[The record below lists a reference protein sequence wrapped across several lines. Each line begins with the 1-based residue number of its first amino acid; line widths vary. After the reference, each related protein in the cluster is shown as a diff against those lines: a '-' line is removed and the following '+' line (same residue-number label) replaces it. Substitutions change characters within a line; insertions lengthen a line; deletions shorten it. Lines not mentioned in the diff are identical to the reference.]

1 MASGEF
7 PMFSLS
13 SGAFPARVRL
23 AACREFFG
31 APMVGLEFVPRDDK
45 AYGVDVSFG
54 LLPETRIGRG
64 RFRQF
69 RIDRTCERIAVD
81 GLEDFALIIAG
92 GGRHSAIQLGR
103 EATFGAGQAVLTT
116 DAEPA
121 SVLYGEASDFIVIQP
136 SRRALSALVPGCD
149 DAIAKTLPSDG
160 EALRLLAGYAEVVQR
175 NGDLNTPEA
184 RHLVATHLLDL
195 VALAI
200 GTGRDLA
207 AMAEGRGLAAAR
219 LAAIKADV
227 ERHLTRPDLA
237 IGAVAARQHISTR
250 YIAKLFAAEGTTF
263 SDFVR
268 HRRLERAR
276 RRLIDPALAHLAI
289 GAVAFESG
297 FGDLSYFNRCFRARF
312 GATPGDLRRQMRG
325 GRS

>member
-1 MASGEF
+1 MTSDDF

-13 SGAFPARVRL
+13 SGAFPARTRL
-23 AACREFFG
+23 EACREFFG
-31 APMVGLEFVPRDDK
+31 APMVGLEFAPRDVK

-54 LLPETRIGRG
+54 LLPEIRIGRG

-69 RIDRTCERIAVD
+69 RIDRTSERIAVD
-81 GLEDFALIIAG
+81 GLEDFAIIIAG
-92 GGRHSAIQLGR
+92 GGKHSAIQRGR

-121 SVLYGEASDFIVIQP
+121 SVLYDEAADFIVIQP

-149 DAIAKTLPSDG
+149 DAIARTMPSDG
-160 EALRLLAGYAEVVQR
+160 EALRLLAGYAALVQR
-175 NGDLNTPEA
+175 NGALNTPEA

-195 VALAI
+195 VALTI
-200 GTGRDLA
+200 GIRRDLTA
-207 AMAEGRGLAAAR
+207 TAEGRGLAAAR

-227 ERHLTRPDLA
+227 DRHLTRPDLA
-237 IGAVAARQHISTR
+237 IGAVAARQQISPR
-250 YIAKLFAAEGTTF
+250 YVAKLFASEGTTF

-268 HRRLERAR
+268 YRRLERAR
-276 RRLIDPALAHLAI
+276 RRLIDPAQAHLAI

-297 FGDLSYFNRCFRARF
+297 FGDLSYFNRCFRARY
-312 GATPGDLRRQMRG
+312 GSTPSDLRRRQAYET
-325 GRS
+325 